1 MTQHDHRPVA
11 LLGDVE
17 MNSVRLDCAVHNAAR
32 GHRHLSGFRRPIDST
47 EDSGSWLGLLSPR
60 FFHFCSCFRGDYN
73 EARRRAL
80 SSHFPAVDAENLAQS
95 TL

>member
-17 MNSVRLDCAVHNAAR
+17 MNSVPLDCAVHNAAR

-47 EDSGSWLGLLSPR
+47 GGQR
-60 FFHFCSCFRGDYN
+60 IV
-73 EARRRAL
+73 AR
-80 SSHFPAVDAENLAQS
+80 PVK
-95 TL
+95 